1 MPMTNVT
8 FARGALILM
17 GAGLLALIAIIFT
30 AAWLSA
36 RTADLAAV
44 SLQARVERSLT
55 AQVQEELLNAETG
68 QRGYLLTSDIRYLAP
83 FELARRQLPGDL
95 AQIRS
100 LSASGIATVQ
110 QADALMA
117 VSRAK
122 LAELSKTVSLAQGNR
137 RDAAIAEVKTG
148 RGLALMQQARLL
160 LGELTATAE
169 KRVTDNVNEM
179 AADAALLRLVTLL
192 GGGLILIFAAGS
204 LYLGV
209 SYTRDLIAARAAV
222 QELNAGLEMRVTERT
237 AALTRANEEIQRFAY
252 IVSHDL
258 RAPLVN
264 IMGFTS
270 ELEVGMQTLRDYL
283 SADPPDDTL
292 TRTALLAANEDI
304 PESVRF
310 IRASTS
316 KMDGLI
322 NAILRL
328 SREGRRELYAE
339 RIDLTQLLNNAATS
353 LKHQL
358 DQAQA
363 TVQIEANVPVI
374 VSDRLAL
381 EQVFGNLLDNAVK
394 YLVTG
399 REGRIAVKAVDEGS
413 RIVVRVEDN
422 GRGIAEQDVERIFEL
437 FRRAGVQDKVGE
449 GIGLAHVRA
458 LVRRLGGDVTVESR
472 LGVGSTFLVE
482 LPKLLPQQA
491 RVAS

>member
-1 MPMTNVT
+1 MQE
-8 FARGALILM
+8 ARRIL
-17 GAGLLALIAIIFT
+17 GVLT
-30 AAWLSA
+30 AA
-36 RTADLAAV
+36 
-44 SLQARVERSLT
+44 
-55 AQVQEELLNAETG
+55 
-68 QRGYLLTSDIRYLAP
+68 
-83 FELARRQLPGDL
+83 
-95 AQIRS
+95 
-100 LSASGIATVQ
+100 
-110 QADALMA
+110 
-117 VSRAK
+117 
-122 LAELSKTVSLAQGNR
+122 
-137 RDAAIAEVKTG
+137 
-148 RGLALMQQARLL
+148 
-160 LGELTATAE
+160 AE

-192 GGGLILIFAAGS
+192 GGGLIVVFAAGS
-204 LYLGV
+204 LYLAI

-222 QELNAGLEMRVTERT
+222 QELNAGLEQRVTERT

-270 ELEVGMQTLRDYL
+270 ELEVGMQTLREYL

-328 SREGRRELYAE
+328 SREGRRELHAE
-339 RIDLTQLLNNAATS
+339 RIDLAQLLNNAATS

-358 DQAQA
+358 DQAHA
-363 TVQIEANVPVI
+363 TVQIEADVPII

-482 LPKLLPQQA
+482 LPKLLSQQA